1 MLLQDKVLF
10 VTAASHPVGRAIAL
24 GMAREGAHIIAFD
37 SAVAPTQALADE
49 FRRLGRRGLALH
61 GDVTDKAA
69 VEVAVARAVQE
80 FGRIDVLLNCSA
92 LNYENDFLN
101 FEPVA
106 FNQCIDRGPKAYF
119 LACQAVGR
127 HMSAHRS
134 GKIIN
139 LATTDARI
147 ASGESAGNSA
157 AYASIDAMTRAI
169 AQVMG
174 YYGVNVNA
182 LIHGPLEP
190 FGGNAEAK
198 GERLRRMPTGRL
210 GRAEDVVGA
219 ALFLAGDGANFMIGQ
234 SIVIDGGYANAA
246 VTEDSFRPEWARV
259 WSEFTIPGHRK

>member
-10 VTAASHPVGRAIAL
+10 VTAASHAVGRAIAL
-24 GMAREGAHIIAFD
+24 GMAREGAHGVAFD
-37 SAVAPTQALADE
+37 DALAPAQALADE
-49 FRRLGRRGLALH
+49 FRRLGRRALALH
-61 GDVTDKAA
+61 GDVTDKHG
-69 VEVAVARAVQE
+69 VEAAVARAVQE
-80 FGRIDVLLNCSA
+80 FGRIDILLNCSA
-92 LNYENDFLN
+92 VSYENDFLN

-127 HMSAHRS
+127 QMAGQRS

-147 ASGESAGNSA
+147 ASGDSAGNSA
-157 AYASIDAMTRAI
+157 AYASIDAMTRAV

-182 LIHGPLEP
+182 LIYGPLEP
-190 FGGNAEAK
+190 FAGTAEEK

-210 GRAEDVVGA
+210 GRPEDVVGA
-219 ALFLAGDGANFMIGQ
+219 ALFLAGDGANFMVGQ
-234 SIVIDGGYANAA
+234 SVVIDGGYANAA

-259 WSEFTIPGHRK
+259 WSEFAIPGHRK